1 MRLTQEHQKGK
12 WKYADAEDFFNE
24 LKRRREQQ
32 RQGSSALYAG
42 QSGQDSIIGGRGQ
55 SNLSVP
61 NQPDK
66 SHLEKG
72 GDQRA

>member
-42 QSGQDSIIGGRGQ
+42 
-55 SNLSVP
+55 
-61 NQPDK
+61 
-66 SHLEKG
+66 
-72 GDQRA
+72 